1 MDGNTAFSSRPG
13 DRRVSERGRGALG
26 KRSGELDVLLARS
39 GITRWVIMDENDRGC
54 AREDRRLQNLAG
66 MYN

>member
-1 MDGNTAFSSRPG
+1 MEGSIADDAAVEETDP
-13 DRRVSERGRGALG
+13 DQLG
-26 KRSGELDVLLARS
+26 VFRKAPRELDVLLARS

-54 AREDRRLQNLAG
+54 ARDDRRLQNLAG